1 MKRIICVLG
10 ALLLCQAAVSD
21 AAQTTMAF
29 PKPDQPGTLK
39 IVSGSGDIIITA
51 GTGREVV
58 IESSESGTDVLK
70 EKEKRDEKA
79 KGLRR
84 ITMNAF
90 DIFRQDDANAVVVT
104 RPIDGKIDLA
114 IKVPANT
121 TVIIGEQSP
130 FGIGNMSGLTFTGTE
145 PFAPAAPAPPAP
157 TAAPAPPDSILV
169 RLQRNLTDEQR
180 TLIVEQRRL
189 SEEQLKLADEQRK
202 AAIDRRIVIGDRLIY
217 AGGIGS
223 GLIKGD
229 ITIRDIS
236 GNIEV
241 NALSGSIR
249 LENVSGAVSA
259 GSTEGDI
266 TAVIGRVTGESPFAF
281 SSVNG
286 DLDITLPPDLKATLD
301 MQSISG
307 NVYTDFDIDFEA
319 VRGPR
324 SSRSSGFASF
334 SAPSGRAYN
343 ASGTINGGGR
353 TVALKTVEGNIYL
366 RRGK

>member
-1 MKRIICVLG
+1 MKRIVCMLG
-10 ALLLCQAAVSD
+10 ALLICQAAVSE

-39 IVSGSGDIIITA
+39 VLSGSGDIIITA

-58 IESSESGTDVLK
+58 IESSFDAIG
-70 EKEKRDEKA
+70 EKDARDEKA

-90 DIFRQDDANAVVVT
+90 SIFRQDDANAVVVT
-104 RPIDGKIDLA
+104 RPIGTNIDLA
-114 IKVPANT
+114 IQIPANT

-130 FGIGNMSGLTFTGTE
+130 FGNRIFNTSGSGITVVAKPT
-145 PFAPAAPAPPAP
+145 APAPSTAP
-157 TAAPAPPDSILV
+157 TPHDS
-169 RLQRNLTDEQR
+169 
-180 TLIVEQRRL
+180 TLGLPR
-189 SEEQLKLADEQRK
+189 EQRK
-202 AAIDRRIVIGDRLIY
+202 SAIDRKIVIG
-217 AGGIGS
+217 GGTMVYEGDIWD
-223 GLIKGD
+223 GLNKGD
-229 ITIRDIS
+229 ITIRNIY

-241 NALSGSIR
+241 NALSGSI
-249 LENVSGAVSA
+249 LLDNVSGSITA

-266 TAVIGRVTGESPFAF
+266 TAVFGKVTGESPFAF
-281 SSVNG
+281 SSVKG
-286 DLDITLPPDLKATLD
+286 DLDITLPPDLKATLY

-324 SSRSSGFASF
+324 SSRSSGFASIP
-334 SAPSGRAYN
+334 AIAGRAYN

-353 TVALKTVEGNIYL
+353 GVMLKTVEGSIYL
-366 RRGK
+366 RKGK